1 MNIFDFFHYF
11 SHPKIGQWVS
21 KLSKKLT
28 EPNRLRQ
35 SMLKNLRFLI
45 SVKIS
50 LLSWSVF
57 TGEFFDKSIW
67 YQQGFSN
74 NLFIRTNTI
83 AKFSQWVII
92 KCRSFNP
99 CKLRP
104 VTPYLSL
111 RCHIKII
118 ASFFIFLFKFF
129 SSLFQFRIWKNM
141 TLLFKIKK

>member
-92 KCRSFNP
+92 KCRSFNR
-99 CKLRP
+99 CKSRP